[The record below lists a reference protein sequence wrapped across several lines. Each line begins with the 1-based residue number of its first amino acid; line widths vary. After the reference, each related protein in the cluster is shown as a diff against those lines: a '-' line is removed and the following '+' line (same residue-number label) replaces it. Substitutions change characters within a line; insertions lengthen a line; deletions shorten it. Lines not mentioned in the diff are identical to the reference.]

1 MLQEIRERI
10 REIKRGATC
19 LEFGPRFPAFDQDTA
34 IDVQRAGRPDVRITV
49 DEPYD
54 LGEEF
59 FRWQFATAV
68 ADSIRARLGPDTSVQ
83 FGARFWKRWRALRC
97 LVG

>member
-1 MLQEIRERI
+1 MSRI
-10 REIKRGATC
+10 
-19 LEFGPRFPAFDQDTA
+19 GPRFPAFDQDTA
-34 IDVQRAGRPDVRITV
+34 IDVQRAGRPVVCITV

-68 ADSIRARLGPDTSVQ
+68 ADSIRARPGPDVSAG
-83 FGARFWKRWRALRC
+83 FGTVRGAVLEALART
-97 LVG
+97 